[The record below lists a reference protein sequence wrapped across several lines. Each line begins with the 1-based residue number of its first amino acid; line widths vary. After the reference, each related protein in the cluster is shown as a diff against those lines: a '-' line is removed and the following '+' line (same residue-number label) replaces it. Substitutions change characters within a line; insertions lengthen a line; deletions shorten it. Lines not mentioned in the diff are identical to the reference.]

1 MARLLALNSGGID
14 SPVATHRMLAGGHAV
29 DVVIFDN
36 QPFTDPDDIETA
48 KETVERLADRHET
61 SITAFIVQ
69 HGPVQEQFLDTVPE
83 DELKYLCLFSR
94 RIMLRVANEIA
105 ANHEYDGLVTGDN
118 IGQVASQTLDNMVVI
133 DKASERPVY
142 RPLLG
147 CDKDQI
153 SAEARDIGTYDVSIG
168 GGITCAVNPARPETH
183 ARTEELAEVEEKFDI
198 DQIVA
203 ESLES
208 IESVSFDPS

>member
-94 RIMLRVANEIA
+94 RIMLRVSNEIA